1 MNRTT
6 DDLNWEKRTVLSSAG
21 KDAFHSVLLFSWSH
35 ALGFH
40 VLSCEPS
47 SHLQEV
53 RDAVECVPTRFM
65 VTIRLHFLKVCTFH
79 APNS

>member
-1 MNRTT
+1 MHRTA
-6 DDLNWEKRTVLSSAG
+6 DDFSSGKRPELSSAG
-21 KDAFHSVLLFSWSH
+21 KDAFHSVLLFPWSD

-65 VTIRLHFLKVCTFH
+65 VRIRVQWVEVAPFH
-79 APNS
+79 ERR